1 MTAPPG
7 LAPTTEPRVEQIS
20 AERDTDL
27 STRTQQMRF
36 LVAEL
41 GITRP
46 QAHRLIKA
54 YEADLRDE
62 ANAARIGND
71 TGRSDLAFIDWVM
84 RQAPGQ
90 RSRPVRKW
98 RVGEGGGWAVRSA

>member
-7 LAPTTEPRVEQIS
+7 LAPYTEPRVEQIS
-20 AERDTDL
+20 AERVTDL

-41 GITRP
+41 GITRS
-46 QAHRLIKA
+46 QAHRLLKA

-62 ANAARIGND
+62 AEVERIGND
-71 TGRSDLAFIDWVM
+71 TGRSDLDFLDWLM
-84 RQAPGQ
+84 RQSPGG
-90 RSRPVRKW
+90 RRPPVRKW
-98 RVGEGGGWAVRSA
+98 KVGEGGGWAVRS